1 MTLDPH
7 ATLRNN
13 VIKRVLDGAGIAA
26 PSQRHIAFE
35 GKGSPPGLQAL
46 IDKVEANAY
55 KVTDDEMSRA
65 QQYYGDDRMFEIVV
79 SAALGAS
86 RKRLMAGLEALSKA

>member
-1 MTLDPH
+1 VTLDPH

-46 IDKVEANAY
+46 VDKVEANAY
-55 KVTDDEMSRA
+55 KVTDEDLRQLQQTYSDDEL
-65 QQYYGDDRMFEIVV
+65 FELIV

-86 RKRLMAGLEALSKA
+86 ERRLRAGLDALDEA